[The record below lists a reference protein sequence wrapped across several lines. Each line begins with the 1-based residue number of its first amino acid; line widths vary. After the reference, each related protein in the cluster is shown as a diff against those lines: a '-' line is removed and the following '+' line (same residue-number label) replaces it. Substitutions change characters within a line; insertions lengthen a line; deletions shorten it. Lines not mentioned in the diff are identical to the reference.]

1 MCPLLYFTYYRY
13 KMCMNFIKL
22 EEFCENF
29 AWKKAG
35 ILAYSVQKSVEI
47 LSRFG
52 VDVDK
57 SRFVYIPCWKSF
69 NIQEYSYVVKL
80 ETVFYTVMYIKM
92 YLMFQ
97 VRRIPEFRIVFH
109 SKKRFWG
116 KPRKEKS
123 RFGCCNLLRIW
134 LLQCL
139 VSEWARVILDFF
151 FTRTS
156 VWREAR
162 QPSPKVTSSLLEVR
176 QGGIPQLSLGW
187 AGLWSVLLSSFSA
200 LTLLL
205 GRQEGHPACKKTGCW
220 FLDGDDLTGALHVL

>member
-1 MCPLLYFTYYRY
+1 MCI
-13 KMCMNFIKL
+13 NFVKL
-22 EEFCENF
+22 EEFREDF

-35 ILAYSVQKSVEI
+35 ILVYGVLKSVKSVEV
-47 LSRFG
+47 LSCFG
-52 VDVDK
+52 VDVDR
-57 SRFVYIPCWKSF
+57 SRFIYIPRWKSF
-69 NIQEYSYVVKL
+69 NIIQEYSYVVKL
-80 ETVFYTVMYIKM
+80 EEVFYTVMYIKM

-151 FTRTS
+151 HQNFHLTRGSATL
-156 VWREAR
+156 
-162 QPSPKVTSSLLEVR
+162 P
-176 QGGIPQLSLGW
+176 QGNQ
-187 AGLWSVLLSSFSA
+187 
-200 LTLLL
+200 
-205 GRQEGHPACKKTGCW
+205 
-220 FLDGDDLTGALHVL
+220 